1 MQGRRPF
8 ENMTNIENYLLDV
21 NSIEIPTRKFGDFLS
36 GFSNA
41 HEPFEKKYIWWNL
54 LPIGGQI
61 IFLTYALSHWWAR
74 RNPQRILVFKQGFV
88 IQNIN
93 AKGMVK
99 SQTEIDFNN
108 IKGMLCDKT
117 RLYTSTYGIRKY
129 NSTSFDI
136 SVWLSDNYC
145 QSVLK
150 GSYRNEEEEAD
161 KYNCKG
167 YACNAI
173 TKSWLE
179 FAIDCFNQEFNTK
192 GFATFYAG
200 GDKVVV
206 AKDYIQVNDTMI
218 YPGFS
223 YSLNNGYL
231 ILYPEGERGSVF
243 KRKKRVVIH
252 VSKMYNK
259 EIFLLMVGRE
269 HGIR

>member
-1 MQGRRPF
+1 
-8 ENMTNIENYLLDV
+8 MTNIENYLLDV

-88 IQNIN
+88 KQDIN
-93 AKGMVK
+93 ARGEVK
-99 SQTEIDFNN
+99 SQKDIDFNN
-108 IKGMLCDKT
+108 VKGILCDKT
-117 RLYTSTYGIRKY
+117 RQYTLIYGIRKY
-129 NSTSFDI
+129 NCTSFDL
-136 SVWLSDNYC
+136 SVWLSDNYS
-145 QSVLK
+145 QSVLT
-150 GSYRNEEEEAD
+150 GSYRNESEEAD
-161 KYNCKG
+161 KYNYKG

-173 TKSWLE
+173 NNAWLD
-179 FAIDCFNQEFNTK
+179 FAIDRFNQEFSTK
-192 GFATFYAG
+192 GFVTFYAG

-218 YPGFS
+218 SPGFT
-223 YSLNNGYL
+223 YSLNNGCL
-231 ILYPEGERGSVF
+231 ILYPEGEKGSVF

-252 VSKMYNK
+252 VAKMYNK
-259 EIFLLMVGRE
+259 EIFLSMVGRL